1 MFLSWFHFSRFSTH
15 SRFCRPR
22 RPMPLKSVL
31 GSFPWKPI
39 SHHCFEMRPERGE
52 SGRSSFHSWW
62 VKRYL
67 RKASL
72 LEKILL
78 WPRGFATLWMVAT
91 YIYLLETV
99 IKSLATANCELLII
113 PSWASPHVLG
123 FHSHTALY
131 AASPPPL
138 LGFDNPQSG
147 AGKPGERCQVWK
159 KNINTAYALKK

>member
-1 MFLSWFHFSRFSTH
+1 MFPEGLVVTRQQRHTMFWNRAKIWYDVDHKISLKYIHLKDYNDLMFLSWFHFSRFSTH
-15 SRFCRPR
+15 SRLCKPR

-72 LEKILL
+72 SETILL
-78 WPRGFATLWMVAT
+78 WPRGCATLWMVAT
-91 YIYLLETV
+91 YIY
-99 IKSLATANCELLII
+99 I
-113 PSWASPHVLG
+113 
-123 FHSHTALY
+123 Y
-131 AASPPPL
+131 
-138 LGFDNPQSG
+138 
-147 AGKPGERCQVWK
+147 
-159 KNINTAYALKK
+159 